1 MVPGH
6 VPEGRPSS
14 GQLFDQG
21 AAGSRA
27 RQRRSRLAL
36 DAADTGPQST
46 RGAPAARLPVVGRP
60 GAATRN
66 DLCEDRGTGQLAFD
80 SVMFRNWETGA
91 LYGVVP
97 EWLKQQFAAGLSS
110 LEDGFQEILPAG
122 VGWSRALQEEA
133 GSTSGRRAGGA
144 ASDREETTVIE
155 PRSVE

>member
-1 MVPGH
+1 
-6 VPEGRPSS
+6 
-14 GQLFDQG
+14 
-21 AAGSRA
+21 
-27 RQRRSRLAL
+27 
-36 DAADTGPQST
+36 
-46 RGAPAARLPVVGRP
+46 
-60 GAATRN
+60 
-66 DLCEDRGTGQLAFD
+66 
-80 SVMFRNWETGA
+80 MFRNWETGA